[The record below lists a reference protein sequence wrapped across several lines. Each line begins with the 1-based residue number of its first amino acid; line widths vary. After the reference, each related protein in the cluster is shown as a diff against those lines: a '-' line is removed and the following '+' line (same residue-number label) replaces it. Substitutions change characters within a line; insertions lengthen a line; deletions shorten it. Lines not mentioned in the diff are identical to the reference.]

1 LRTTVFSLFLLYL
14 VTLLGLDHSTL
25 IAWGY
30 RWPKHEWIFFF
41 HFTSTYLFLCC
52 CYKIISLLRCY
63 FSYCKSKISWV
74 TSNLLQNSFSPYL
87 FNEAKWLSLPELVL
101 TRVSNYLIYLL
112 CYISW
117 HCGFGLLPA
126 GLIGFS
132 LVNQFHY
139 SLLPAWDHDLWYS
152 QTWTF

>member
-1 LRTTVFSLFLLYL
+1 MRTTVFSLFLLYL

-25 IAWGY
+25 IAWGC
-30 RWPKHEWIFFF
+30 RWMNIHEWIFIIC
-41 HFTSTYLFLCC
+41 FTSTYLFLCC
-52 CYKIISLLRCY
+52 CCFAKSSVLRCY

-74 TSNLLQNSFSPYL
+74 TSNLLQSSFSPYL
-87 FNEAKWLSLPELVL
+87 FNGAKWLSLSELVL

-139 SLLPAWDHDLWYS
+139 FLLPAWDHELW
-152 QTWTF
+152 